1 MNSADMAT
9 NLIFRA
15 KNLQEFTVTTEL
27 PDDFAFRGVI
37 PFDMQITGNILE
49 AKVWAI
55 DFDEAVYRLNEFLQ
69 NPQ

>member
-15 KNLQEFTVTTEL
+15 KNLQEFTVITEL

-69 NPQ
+69 NTD